1 MDDDKRA
8 TEASDEEV
16 AEELGYSDC
25 DWSRLPRGSAERHDA
40 IMEMELD
47 ALEALDLASLD
58 DLGKWAAAQCFD
70 DFGQTD
76 RFHELSLAL
85 VRTKKKHP
93 ALDYSEICLELF
105 NDYLLDE
112 QWDDAVF
119 LLPDIERLLDDDET
133 ARARYGALVNVLRGR
148 TDDGLAVFQ
157 ELAEEYEDDA
167 LALLTLAD
175 DLLRCERVTEAL
187 SLLDK
192 AEEIASIENDRELL
206 DEIAESRAFARGE
219 GKYAVP

>member
-1 MDDDKRA
+1 M
-8 TEASDEEV
+8 
-16 AEELGYSDC
+16 
-25 DWSRLPRGSAERHDA
+25 
-40 IMEMELD
+40 
-47 ALEALDLASLD
+47 
-58 DLGKWAAAQCFD
+58 
-70 DFGQTD
+70 
-76 RFHELSLAL
+76 
-85 VRTKKKHP
+85 
-93 ALDYSEICLELF
+93 
-105 NDYLLDE
+105 
-112 QWDDAVF
+112 F